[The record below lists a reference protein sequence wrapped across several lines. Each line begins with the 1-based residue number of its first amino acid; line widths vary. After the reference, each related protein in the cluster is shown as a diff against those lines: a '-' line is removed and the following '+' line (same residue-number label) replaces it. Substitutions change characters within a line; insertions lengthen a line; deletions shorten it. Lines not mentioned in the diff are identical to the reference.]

1 MFPHAGT
8 HTRSLIMDNPDQ
20 LATLTPGAGQGIG
33 KLIFD
38 RILQERPE
46 FISLMVDTAID
57 GLKAMS
63 PRRWDKDTQQWLQDP
78 DYRVR
83 MQTWFGLLAQA
94 EGEPIKRIVHE
105 IRKSGIDPLEALDS
119 PAAVQAAERM
129 VAGARAK
136 LRRKG
141 VGMKPAEVVDV
152 EG

>member
-1 MFPHAGT
+1 
-8 HTRSLIMDNPDQ
+8 MDNSDQ

-83 MQTWFGLLAQA
+83 MQTWFGLLANA

-141 VGMKPAEVVDV
+141 VGMKAAEVVDV
-152 EG
+152 DA